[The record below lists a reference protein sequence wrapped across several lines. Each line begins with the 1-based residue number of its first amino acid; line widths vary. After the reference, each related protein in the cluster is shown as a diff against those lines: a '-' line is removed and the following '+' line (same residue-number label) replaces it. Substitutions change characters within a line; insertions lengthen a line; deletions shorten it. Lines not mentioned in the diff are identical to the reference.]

1 MQERHTDIHV
11 GRQDCDGDRD
21 GSRDAGRD
29 GLHRIIDAAVLGSD
43 DLVPQRRPGL
53 LTGLSIVVSDDDP
66 DDSVTAAIEWAP
78 PAFRVEFVLRDPSPA
93 TTARLDV
100 LAWPWRAVAVP
111 DGRAAALDAATAV
124 SAGEFVVVASG
135 PRGGTPAP
143 GPMFEHLRDAL
154 GLMWVNG
161 ADALVLGPF
170 ADAPPF
176 ADVTAVG
183 SGPDARPERLAA
195 ALGLR
200 NGGGPTLVVLR
211 RWVARFLFDEIGLA
225 IDPMD
230 EFADR
235 VRLLELRL
243 LEVLGRP

>member
-78 PAFRVEFVLRDPSPA
+78 PEFRVEFVLRDPSPA
-93 TTARLDV
+93 TTDRLDL
-100 LAWPWRAVAVP
+100 LAWPWRAVAGG
-111 DGRAAALDAATAV
+111 DGRASSLDAATAV

-135 PRGGTPAP
+135 PRRGTPAP